1 MDTQP
6 DRETQGK
13 ENHRRDAV
21 SPDIDMQSGDEKPD
35 VFSKTARL
43 GQAYSE
49 ATGHPAPPHSII
61 MGNEAEFQR
70 TIDTIRRAK
79 LLKEHPRLAAW
90 LAENRTNGDIAERD
104 LENLAT
110 FDRIAKD
117 ATEREKDRRNSV
129 FYQPAAPGKTDTGER
144 ATGQPNSLM
153 YQTAGPTAQQSRSP
167 FTPVTTPVAGSNTDS
182 DVGRTANPAV
192 SVTPPGP
199 APSDSITPMATAPKT
214 VGEAGKRADTA
225 AIQHVGPSVSEQ
237 KVELI
242 LRIADSG
249 SLDEAGV
256 HQLRTDIQAQSDIN
270 SYFALGLVT
279 EQLAG
284 MPRENVLLQI
294 KPYLTP
300 EDRRHFA
307 SEDLELVERH
317 DGRLMTVEN
326 LKWLGQNIVEAGK
339 GLPSQ
344 TVTESGSL
352 LEGTGMFLKP
362 VDPAPRIALGE
373 EMANAKDLN
382 AEQLH
387 QLRQKIFKQSALDLD
402 ESAVDTLW
410 RQAQQA

>member
-35 VFSKTARL
+35 VFSKTAGL

-70 TIDTIRRAK
+70 TIDKIRRAK

-129 FYQPAAPGKTDTGER
+129 FYQPAAASKTDDER

-153 YQTAGPTAQQSRSP
+153 YQTAGPTSLQSGSP
-167 FTPVTTPVAGSNTDS
+167 FTPVTTPVAGSNTDG
-182 DVGRTANPAV
+182 DVGRTTNPAV
-192 SVTPPGP
+192 SATPPDP
-199 APSDSITPMATAPKT
+199 APSDSITPMATAPET
-214 VGEAGKRADTA
+214 ASEAGKRADTA
-225 AIQHVGPSVSEQ
+225 AIQPVGPSVSEQ
-237 KVELI
+237 KVDLI

-270 SYFALGLVT
+270 SYFALGLAT

-284 MPRENVLLQI
+284 MPREKVLFQI

-307 SEDLELVERH
+307 SEDLELVKRH
-317 DGRLMTVEN
+317 DVQLMTVED
-326 LKWLGQNIVEAGK
+326 LEWSGQSIVETGK
-339 GLPSQ
+339 GITRGL
-344 TVTESGSL
+344 VKVGGSL
-352 LEGTGMFLKP
+352 VELASSVLEACHAGS
-362 VDPAPRIALGE
+362 PATPYQRRTDA
-373 EMANAKDLN
+373 
-382 AEQLH
+382 H
-387 QLRQKIFKQSALDLD
+387 
-402 ESAVDTLW
+402 
-410 RQAQQA
+410 